1 MSWLGDFHLIRP
13 WWLVAL
19 LPWLALVLRTGRG
32 GGEDIRW
39 TRVMDPA
46 LLRALTPAA
55 GDLKP
60 GRLDRITTWAA
71 MLGGLVGIIAL
82 AGPSWRYQ
90 PTPVFQT
97 AQARVIVMDLSQSM
111 NAQDLAPDRL
121 TRARFAALD
130 LIDALPDGR
139 IGVVAFAGTGHSV
152 VPLTA
157 DHRTVRHLV
166 TTLSPG
172 LMPVPGSSIAA
183 GLRQAEALLTQG
195 DAPGGDIVLLTDSE
209 ADAAARDVARQ
220 LADQGHSL
228 TVIGFGTTEGAPIP
242 SDRGGWVHDREGRM
256 TLARLDES
264 GLRRLASAGGG
275 RYQRM
280 GGATLTPAQLGL
292 SDAPGRRTDSSDSG
306 RETRQWEDT
315 GPWLVLA
322 LIPLMLPAF
331 RRGAPWLAC
340 LLLLAAPL
348 PRADAFEPQSLW
360 NNADQRG
367 RAQLEA
373 GEAERAAQTF
383 NDPRWKGVAAYRAG
397 DYAAAVE
404 AFSAPV
410 TADDAYNLGNALARS
425 GDLEGASQAYADA
438 LAMNPDHED
447 AAFNKS
453 LVDELQQQ
461 AQQQQQDGE
470 DGQQGDESG
479 QQNPEQGADGNQ
491 QQQSSGSEADSTG
504 QSGDPS
510 PSSDPSQTADS
521 NGEPAD
527 GEDSEPSESGQP
539 QTADQSTGDS
549 DEQEALAAAEASPS
563 EQDPAQQA
571 AVQQWLRR
579 VPDDPGGLLRNKFLL
594 EQQRRQAQRQGDN
607 DG

>member
-1 MSWLGDFHLIRP
+1 MSWLGDFHFIRP
-13 WWLVAL
+13 LWLLAL
-19 LPWLALVLRTGRG
+19 LPWLALALRTRRG

-60 GRLDRITTWAA
+60 GRLDRITAWAA

-97 AQARVIVMDLSQSM
+97 SQARVIVMDLSQSM

-166 TTLSPG
+166 STLSPE

-183 GLRQAEALLTQG
+183 GLRQAEALLRQG
-195 DAPGGDIVLLTDSE
+195 DAPGGDVVLLTDSE
-209 ADAAARDVARQ
+209 PDAAARDVARQ

-228 TVIGFGTTEGAPIP
+228 TIIGFGTADGAPIP
-242 SDRGGWVHDREGRM
+242 SERGGWVHGRDGKM
-256 TLARLDES
+256 TLARLDEP
-264 GLRRLASAGGG
+264 GLRRLASVGGG
-275 RYQRM
+275 RYLKM
-280 GGATLTPAQLGL
+280 SGAALTPAQLGL
-292 SDAPGRRTDSSDSG
+292 SDAPGHRTDEDFG

-322 LIPLMLPAF
+322 LIPLMLLSF

-340 LLLLAAPL
+340 LVLLVAPL
-348 PRADAFEPQSLW
+348 PRADAFELNALW
-360 NNADQRG
+360 KNADQRG
-367 RAQLEA
+367 QVQLEA
-373 GEAERAAQTF
+373 GEAKRAAETF
-383 NDPRWKGVAAYRAG
+383 DDPRWKGVAAYRAG
-397 DYAAAVE
+397 DYATAIE
-404 AFSAPV
+404 SFSDPA

-425 GDLEGASQAYADA
+425 GDLEAASQAYAEA

-453 LVDELQQQ
+453 LVDALKQQQ
-461 AQQQQQDGE
+461 DQQQQQNGESGE

-479 QQNPEQGADGNQ
+479 QQQDGEQGADSDQ
-491 QQQSSGSEADSTG
+491 QPSSESGANSDSTG
-504 QSGDPS
+504 QSGDP
-510 PSSDPSQTADS
+510 
-521 NGEPAD
+521 
-527 GEDSEPSESGQP
+527 
-539 QTADQSTGDS
+539 
-549 DEQEALAAAEASPS
+549 
-563 EQDPAQQA
+563 
-571 AVQQWLRR
+571 
-579 VPDDPGGLLRNKFLL
+579 
-594 EQQRRQAQRQGDN
+594 
-607 DG
+607 